1 MKKLFLIA
9 SAALVFGCNNEKA
22 AEGEKAADAKP
33 ADAAKV
39 TLPQKMIYQAT
50 ATAGNPQN
58 IVEVMNFNADFIAG
72 KVDNI
77 GAYFADSVHVQFA
90 DGNEMNT
97 VRDSVAAALKG
108 WRASM
113 DSAKQTYISAIAVNN
128 SDNGDE
134 WVMQWIDE
142 THYYKDGKKE
152 HVVYH
157 EDYRM
162 VKGKIRE
169 VFQHEQKVKEKK

>member
-22 AEGEKAADAKP
+22 AEGEKTADAKP

-77 GAYFADSVHVQFA
+77 GSYLADSVHVIFA
-90 DGNEMNT
+90 DGTEMNT
-97 VRDSVAAALKG
+97 GRDSMAATMKA
-108 WRASM
+108 WRGSM
-113 DSAKQTYISAIAVNN
+113 DSARQTYISAIAVNN

-142 THYYKDGKKE
+142 AHYYKGGKKE

-169 VFQHEQKVKEKK
+169 VFQHQQGVKEKK

>member
-9 SAALVFGCNNEKA
+9 SAALIFGCNNEKA

-50 ATAGNPQN
+50 ATEGNPQN

-77 GAYFADSVHVQFA
+77 GAYFADSIHVVFA
-90 DGNEMNT
+90 DGTDMNT
-97 VRDSVAAALKG
+97 VRDTAAGALKG

-128 SDNGDE
+128 KDNGDE

-142 THYYKDGKKE
+142 IHYYKDGKKE

-169 VFQHEQKVKEKK
+169 IFQHEQKVKEKK